1 MRVLR
6 ETSNAFDQCL
16 RATDLATLRHG
27 LLVQVAGLVT
37 GRQRPSTASGIIFM
51 TLEDETQNINVVIQH
66 HIQDRFRKTVL
77 RGQLV
82 RVKGILEK
90 ENGVIHVV
98 AGHFTDLSDL
108 LSGFTVKSRD
118 FIDCLNTRFRHILK

>member
-1 MRVLR
+1 
-6 ETSNAFDQCL
+6 
-16 RATDLATLRHG
+16 
-27 LLVQVAGLVT
+27 
-37 GRQRPSTASGIIFM
+37 M

-90 ENGVIHVV
+90 KT
-98 AGHFTDLSDL
+98 A
-108 LSGFTVKSRD
+108 
-118 FIDCLNTRFRHILK
+118 